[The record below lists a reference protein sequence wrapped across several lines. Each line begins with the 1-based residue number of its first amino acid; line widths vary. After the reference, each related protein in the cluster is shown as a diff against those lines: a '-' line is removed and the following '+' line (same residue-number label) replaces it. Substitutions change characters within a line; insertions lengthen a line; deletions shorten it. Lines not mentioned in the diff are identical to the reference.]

1 MAPNRKVLDILPMKK
16 RIAGFALLPLLACAV
31 SSWGN
36 GALAAPADGCRSRT
50 DAAPWGR
57 YPLRR
62 WTPVQIAPR
71 PPKLDED
78 SHATAGM
85 ATGAPFRARL
95 VQAYGVDQG
104 EARRMVEMVTAA
116 GCYRAFRA
124 DSFSSADR
132 AFVDAEIARHPT
144 APDPASYATVLEPGQ
159 VEPGDLEA
167 GTIGKYETQ
176 HFVFWYGTNP
186 AGESY
191 AFVRKKG
198 EDWQTFLKRAGDW
211 AERVWYWS
219 RDLTRAPMPYA
230 DAPPGDRRRIAIYIY
245 GTGRP
250 HVPDGDLTTHIPNAS
265 PAMWMSAEVLSA
277 RPQAVAHEF
286 GHVIEY
292 YSGGLRDTPSA
303 GPIWESTANWLGD
316 LLVPAATTWIA
327 NYGSHLNRGP
337 LWSDA
342 RYGAFPFINML
353 FEDRRTRPL
362 VWGVWT
368 QNARAAGGA
377 STEDFVPTL
386 LRLGRASGAYPR
398 GMRSFAD
405 DMGWYGARLVTLDF
419 MNQRALLD
427 AAAATRFLFG
437 GTRWA
442 SLVPGDRPG
451 RFVPQPDQVL
461 HQFGSDLVPLA
472 VTGHDAMVTV
482 RLTGGTT
489 ARDAA
494 WRFALVA
501 VRGEAEV
508 SYSRLG
514 SVEGAGSATLRYRVP
529 ADARL
534 YLAITATPGVYESLG
549 WQEPGSTAGARF
561 PYAVEIT
568 GATPRLKGEV
578 DCAKPEL
585 LLAGQPKR
593 DC

>member
-1 MAPNRKVLDILPMKK
+1 MPKTLTRSL
-16 RIAGFALLPLLACAV
+16 LLPLLACGASLGASAAV
-31 SSWGN
+31 
-36 GALAAPADGCRSRT
+36 AAPADGCLSRT
-50 DAAPWGR
+50 VAAPWGR
-57 YPLRR
+57 YPLRN
-62 WTPVQIAPR
+62 WTPVHQSPR
-71 PPKLDED
+71 QPTLDD
-78 SHATAGM
+78 DGHATAGM

-95 VQAYGVDQG
+95 VQAYGFDQG
-104 EARRMVEMVTAA
+104 DTRQMVEMVTAA

-124 DSFSSADR
+124 DSFSPADR
-132 AFVDAEIARHPT
+132 AFVDAQIARHPHV
-144 APDPASYATVLEPGQ
+144 PDPATYRTVLEPGQ

-167 GTIGKYETQ
+167 GTIRKYETQ

-191 AFVRKKG
+191 AFVRDQG
-198 EDWQTFLKRAGDW
+198 EDWQTFLKRAGDL

-219 RDLTRAPMPYA
+219 RDLTGAPMPYA

-250 HVPDGDLTTHIPNAS
+250 HVQDGDLTTHVPNAS
-265 PAMWMSAEVLSA
+265 PAIWMSAEALSA

-292 YSGGLRDTPSA
+292 YSGGLRGTGSA
-303 GPIWESTANWLGD
+303 GPIWESTANWLGN
-316 LLVPAATTWIA
+316 LLVPAATTWIGS
-327 NYGSHLNRGP
+327 YGSHLNRGP

-362 VWGVWT
+362 VWDVWT
-368 QNARAAGGA
+368 RNARTADGT

-386 LRLGRASGAYPR
+386 LRLGKASGAYPR
-398 GMRSFAD
+398 DMRSFAD

-419 MNQRALLD
+419 MNQRAMLD
-427 AAAATRFLFG
+427 AAATTRFLFG

-451 RFVPQPDQVL
+451 RFVPQADRTL

-472 VTGHDAMVTV
+472 VTGHGTTVTV

-489 ARDAA
+489 VKDAA

-501 VRGEAEV
+501 VRGETEA
-508 SYSRLG
+508 SYSRLA
-514 SVEGAGSATLRYRVP
+514 SVAGTGSATLRYRVP

-549 WQEPGSTAGARF
+549 WQDPQSTAGARF
-561 PYAVEIT
+561 PYVVEIT

-578 DCAKPEL
+578 DCAKPGL